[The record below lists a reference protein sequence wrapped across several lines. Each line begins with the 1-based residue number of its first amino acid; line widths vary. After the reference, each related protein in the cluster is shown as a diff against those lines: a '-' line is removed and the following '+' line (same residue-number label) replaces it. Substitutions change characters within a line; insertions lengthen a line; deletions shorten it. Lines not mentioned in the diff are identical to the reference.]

1 MPRSR
6 DQQVALLVAHKR
18 KYSLCNILLLADPD
32 IIRLCL
38 DSLQE
43 LFESNK
49 SSWSTDD
56 MRVQCQC
63 HHLWFTLFTFGKQ
76 DVKGVVEMFQEIVW
90 TRESGSIDKLVVI
103 TYRASASLAK

>member
-1 MPRSR
+1 M
-6 DQQVALLVAHKR
+6 LLSTPIKEDYLLR
-18 KYSLCNILLLADPD
+18 NILLLTDPD

-49 SSWSTDD
+49 SPWSTDNV
-56 MRVQCQC
+56 RVQCQS

-76 DVKGVVEMFQEIVW
+76 DVQGVVEMFQEIVW
-90 TRESGSIDKLVVI
+90 TRESRRIYKLVVVAYI
-103 TYRASASLAK
+103 PSAQLVR